1 MYTIIYISY
10 LHVVLLRPFP
20 EILSEVCNSFL
31 FVCWGL
37 EDFILMP
44 SKCTTSGLLI
54 WVSALIMIQIMMF
67 IIFLYIYMCVCMY
80 CSILYPSMLSSMLS
94 TCFRYD
100 LGTSTLQGD
109 DPHGACARSNLGL
122 WAVHRT
128 GFGLNQHPHD
138 RGEASGQGDAQK
150 ISRDF

>member
-1 MYTIIYISY
+1 
-10 LHVVLLRPFP
+10 
-20 EILSEVCNSFL
+20 
-31 FVCWGL
+31 
-37 EDFILMP
+37 MP

-67 IIFLYIYMCVCMY
+67 INIYISLYIYS
-80 CSILYPSMLSSMLS
+80 SILYPSMLSSMLS

-122 WAVHRT
+122 
-128 GFGLNQHPHD
+128 
-138 RGEASGQGDAQK
+138 
-150 ISRDF
+150 